1 MRSIKKYICGFIT
14 KRMRKLI
21 GYFKSFW
28 KEEVKLSYLLVIL
41 CFLALSI
48 FLEYNYKLTSTILG
62 PYRKTL
68 SHYFANIVFFSI
80 PVLFSVLAYIYFY
93 KRADLFKN
101 AVFWLVLLYIVSA
114 FSLRAYVYQ
123 HRDWIV
129 LLNGGVSDNFLIR
142 SSNQVIKA
150 LLVFATV
157 YIFWKVSGHS
167 RETAFY
173 GFKLKGVD
181 IKPYFIL
188 LLFMLPLI
196 AIASTQADFLRKY
209 PTFAHIIQVSFVN
222 PVTFIKLAVYEILY
236 GFDYVAIELFFR
248 GFVLYAISRFLGKGA
263 IIPMATMYVFIHFG
277 KPMGETISSFF
288 GGVILGV
295 IAYETKSIAGGI
307 IVHCGIAYM
316 MEIGG
321 FLGKTL

>member
-1 MRSIKKYICGFIT
+1 MRIHQNC
-14 KRMRKLI
+14 MRKII

-28 KEEVKLSYLLVIL
+28 KEEVKLSYLLVIIG
-41 CFLALSI
+41 FLALSI
-48 FLEYNYKLTSTILG
+48 FFEYNYKLTSNILH
-62 PYRKTL
+62 PYRKTH
-68 SHYFANIVFFSI
+68 SHYFANIIFFSI

-101 AVFWLVLLYIVSA
+101 TTFWFVLLYIVSA
-114 FSLRAYVYQ
+114 FSLRGYVYQ
-123 HRDWIV
+123 HRDWIIAM
-129 LLNGGVSDNFLIR
+129 NDGVSDGFLIR

-150 LLVFATV
+150 LLVFVTV
-157 YIFWKVSGHS
+157 FVFWKVSGHS

-173 GFKLKGVD
+173 GFKLRGVD

-209 PTFAHIIQVSFVN
+209 PTFATFIKGSLYD
-222 PVTFIKLAVYEILY
+222 PVTFVKLIFYEFLY

-288 GGVILGV
+288 GGIILGV
-295 IAYETKSIAGGI
+295 IAYETNSIIGGI

-321 FLGKTL
+321 FLGNSM